1 MSTRTRIVLGI
12 IILIFAIGIF
22 ISAITPLREGIKKS
36 NKVMTVPATS
46 AFPVNINTADEKTI
60 EMLPGIGPSKAK
72 AIVDYRKKAGP
83 FKTFED
89 ILKVPG
95 IGPSTLDKF
104 SGLITGVSTASFKN
118 SQKININSATAK
130 EIENLPSIGQIKARG
145 IVSYRETH
153 GPFRNLE
160 DLKKVSGIGSKTI
173 QKIKDL
179 IEF

>member
-1 MSTRTRIVLGI
+1 MSTRTRIVIGS

-36 NKVMTVPATS
+36 DKAMTSHATS
-46 AFPVNINTADEKTI
+46 VFPVNINTADEKTL
-60 EMLPGIGPSKAK
+60 EMLPGIGPSKARS
-72 AIVDYRKKAGP
+72 IVDYRKKIGS
-83 FKTFED
+83 FQNLED
-89 ILKVPG
+89 LLKVPG

-104 SGLITGVSTASFKN
+104 SGLITGISTATSKGN
-118 SQKININSATAK
+118 QKININSATAK
-130 EIENLPSIGQIKARG
+130 EIENLPSIGQIKARE
-145 IVSYRETH
+145 IVSYREVH

-160 DLKKVSGIGSKTI
+160 DLKKVSGIGTKTI